1 MPPDAAI
8 ARYDV
13 PADWFRRC
21 GASGLLL
28 PAISLGCWHNF
39 GATGTDSG
47 KHADEAA
54 FHRNCQDMLFTAF
67 DHGVTH
73 FDLANNYGPPP
84 GAAETRVGR
93 ILKDDLAAYRD
104 ELIIST
110 KAGYKCWPGPYG
122 DWGGRKYIMASADR
136 SLKQLRLDYVDIF
149 YHHRVDPSTPMEETL
164 FTLDSLVRAGK
175 ALYVGIS
182 KYSAV
187 ETAEAI
193 RLCERHGWVKPI
205 IHQPR
210 YSMLDRSIEKELL
223 PTTERAGMGMIAFTP
238 LAQGMLTDKYLGGT
252 IPEDSRAKQPSG
264 FLKPA
269 AMSDA
274 VLGKVRQLADLA
286 KDRGQSLAQMALA
299 WALRPQGAAGVTS
312 LIIGASRASQIVEN
326 VKYRERTDFTAEELQ
341 QIETILAG

>member
-1 MPPDAAI
+1 MPHTAAEN
-8 ARYDV
+8 RYEV

-39 GATGTDSG
+39 GQAGTDSG
-47 KHADEAA
+47 KHADESA
-54 FHRNCQDMLFTAF
+54 FHRNCQEMLFTAF
-67 DHGVTH
+67 DHGITH

-93 ILKDDLAAYRD
+93 ILKEDLTAYRD

-122 DWGGRKYIMASADR
+122 DWGGRKYITASADR
-136 SLKQLRLDYVDIF
+136 SLRQLRLDYVDIF
-149 YHHRVDPSTPMEETL
+149 YHHRVDPGTPMEETL

-175 ALYVGIS
+175 TLFVGIS
-182 KYSAV
+182 KYNAV

-210 YSMLDRSIEKELL
+210 YSMLDRSIEKDLL
-223 PTTERAGMGMIAFTP
+223 PTTDRCQMGTIAFTP
-238 LAQGMLTDKYLGGT
+238 LAQGMLTEKYLGDT
-252 IPEDSRAKQPSG
+252 IPDDSRAKQPSG

-269 AMSDA
+269 AMSDDVFA
-274 VLGKVRQLADLA
+274 KVRPLAAMA
-286 KDRGQSLAQMALA
+286 KERGQSLAQMALA

-312 LIIGASRASQIVEN
+312 LIIGASRPGQIIEN
-326 VKYRERTDFTAEELQ
+326 VQYRERATFTSDELQ
-341 QIETILAG
+341 RIETILAG